1 MNDTLE
7 AVLETLR
14 REYLADAPGRITELQ
29 KDLRAFRA
37 GEAGAAES
45 LAGRFHR
52 LAGSGGSYGFPEV
65 SAIARGMERR
75 LRGKDASPPPD
86 ADQVAAAIEELTRA
100 FDVAGADL
108 PVDAQPTHPP
118 AFTWRARLIGPAGP
132 ERDAISAMLVECG
145 YDVTS
150 RTGRDAPEDIPLTGT
165 PDLVVLVGGDPE
177 ADPYAIAAAWFT
189 RRGMRP
195 RGIVLVDDVD
205 TVDRMRAVS
214 SGIDVVLD
222 RADAELHLPPF
233 VKTLSRIGA
242 PPARVVLV
250 QRESPESRQ
259 IREWLFEANVE
270 VTQVADPLRARDVV
284 RERMPDLLVLDTDL
298 PGSSGLTVARLI
310 RQDPRFA
317 LLPIIYLANATD
329 VASEVEAIRAG
340 ADDYVSRP
348 LDGTLVLQLVLS
360 RAERSR
366 RIREMVHRDGLTG
379 LLNHATLRAEL
390 QHAVD
395 YGQRHTEPFGFLMI
409 DVDHF
414 KRVNDRYGH
423 MAGDQVLVHLA
434 RALRDTV
441 RASDLIGRYGGE
453 EFGLILQRSDRVG
466 AWVLAEKLRQTI
478 ATQPAVTP
486 AGETIPITVS
496 IGVASYPEDGWNAAM
511 LVGAADRGLY
521 RAKAMGR
528 DRSEYDEKDR
538 GEGTENR
545 E

>member
-7 AVLETLR
+7 AVLQTLR
-14 REYLADAPGRITELQ
+14 REYLADAPARITELQ

-65 SAIARGMERR
+65 SAIARGMERL
-75 LRGKDASPPPD
+75 LRGKDESPPD
-86 ADQVAAAIEELTRA
+86 ADLVAGAIEELTQA

-108 PVDAQPTHPP
+108 PADTQPLHPP
-118 AFTWRARLIGPAGP
+118 AFTWRARLLGLEGR
-132 ERDAISAMLVECG
+132 ERDALSAILMECG
-145 YDVTS
+145 YEVTS
-150 RTGRDAPEDIPLTGT
+150 RTGSDAPEEIPLTGT
-165 PDLVVLVGGDPE
+165 PDLVVLLGGDPG
-177 ADPYAIAAAWFT
+177 ADPYATAAAWFT

-195 RGIVLVDDVD
+195 RGIVLIDDVN

-233 VKTLSRIGA
+233 AKTLSRIGA

-284 RERMPDLLVLDTDL
+284 QERMPDLLILDTDL
-298 PGSSGLTVARLI
+298 PGSTGLTVARLI
-310 RQDPRFA
+310 RQDPRFP
-317 LLPIIYLANATD
+317 LLPIIYLANASD
-329 VASEVEAIRAG
+329 VADEVEAIRAG
-340 ADDYVSRP
+340 ADDYVPRP

-390 QHAVD
+390 QHAVE
-395 YGQRHTEPFGFLMI
+395 YGHRHSEPFGFLMI

-414 KRVNDRYGH
+414 KRVNDQHGH

-434 RALRDTV
+434 RVLRDTV

-466 AWVLAEKLRQTI
+466 AWILAEKLRQTI
-478 ATQPAVTP
+478 ATQPAVT
-486 AGETIPITVS
+486 ATGETLPLSVS

-521 RAKAMGR
+521 RAKSLGR
-528 DRSEYDEKDR
+528 DRSEYDEEER
-538 GEGTENR
+538 EEGTGNG
-545 E
+545 